1 MNHFLFKEQSSIT
14 DHYFKYFQVQICKFG
29 QVTAIPFWYHIHLD
43 EDHSL
48 NTSDESSHWKQ
59 AAVVLDQPIP
69 VQVGDELVLD
79 VQHHKS
85 NISIT
90 VKR

>member
-1 MNHFLFKEQSSIT
+1 MNPLLNSASREVK
-14 DHYFKYFQVQICKFG
+14 VQICKSG

-43 EDHSL
+43 EEHSL
-48 NTSDESSHWKQ
+48 NTCDEFSHWKQ
-59 AAVVLDQPIP
+59 AAVVLDKPLQ

-90 VKR
+90 VKQ